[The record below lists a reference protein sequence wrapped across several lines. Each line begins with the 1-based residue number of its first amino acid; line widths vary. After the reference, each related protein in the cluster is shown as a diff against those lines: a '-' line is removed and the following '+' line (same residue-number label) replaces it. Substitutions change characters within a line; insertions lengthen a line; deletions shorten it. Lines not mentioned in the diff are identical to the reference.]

1 MDTQLVPQDSTQA
14 PTLQEEMHRRQLQL
28 AREVQHAALTVEAE
42 QTLHHKLLLELESYA
57 KTLEDWVNQPGRS
70 PAQQQY
76 VQALAGE
83 FRDTFTRTVLDW
95 RDLTTRRL
103 TERMTKGPPEQAPVI
118 DVSPLPPPPSS
129 RLARVWDALTG
140 DDP

>member
-1 MDTQLVPQDSTQA
+1 MDTQLVPPDSTQA
-14 PTLQEEMHRRQLQL
+14 PTLQAKMHRRQLQL

-76 VQALAGE
+76 VQASTSTHHNRGTRDAAGTVCLMLALSPRSG
-83 FRDTFTRTVLDW
+83 RHDHPRQ
-95 RDLTTRRL
+95 RRKRRYDEPI
-103 TERMTKGPPEQAPVI
+103 TPGSVR
-118 DVSPLPPPPSS
+118 
-129 RLARVWDALTG
+129 
-140 DDP
+140 